1 MSFQKKIWFGF
12 ISAIAIIAWLA
23 ITSYQNNKKTR
34 QSMLWMTH
42 ANRVLFHSEQILSLI
57 IDLEAG
63 QRGFALT
70 GIEEFLTPTRNA
82 AEKLNKH
89 IITLG
94 ELTTDNI
101 IQQQRST
108 ALNKLL
114 SEKLVFTNKAI
125 ESRKVFG
132 YDSARI
138 INSSMKGKQLTDSI
152 RDLIN
157 EIQLEENKLLV
168 ERSEFAQARIELFN
182 RNFVAM
188 LFATGAILILL
199 FYAIY
204 VNLKARGKAEFSL
217 REALHKIEGIYNNAP
232 CGYHSVDASGM
243 FVEINNTFLDWLQ
256 YRREEVIH
264 KKRFRDIVA
273 PGSLD
278 RMNDGFESLK
288 KNGVVRDHELEIT
301 RKDGTSFYILI
312 NASALYDENR
322 KFIQSRSTVLDYS
335 EQRKSLLKIEQ
346 LNHELESFSYS
357 VSHDLR
363 APLRSIDGYTQIL
376 MEDYAPK
383 LDQEGKRLL
392 DVVVNNARRMA
403 RLIDDLLDFS
413 KVSRKELA
421 RTTVNTESLVNSI
434 LNEIRAQ
441 EPNRDVE
448 LKIDHLFN
456 CEADPNLLRQVW
468 FNLLSNALKYTRRK
482 QKAIIE
488 ISSVQ
493 SANEVVYTIK
503 DNGTGFDMQ
512 YSNKLFGVFQRL
524 HRQNEFEGTGVGLAI
539 VHRIV
544 TRHGGRVWAKGEIDN
559 GAVFHFSL
567 PIM

>member
-34 QSMLWMTH
+34 QSMLWAAH
-42 ANRVLFHSEQILSLI
+42 ANHVLFHSEEILSLTV
-57 IDLEAG
+57 DLEAG

-70 GIEEFLTPTRNA
+70 GIDEFLAPTRDA
-82 AEKLNKH
+82 EEKLEKH
-89 IITLG
+89 IATLG
-94 ELTTDNI
+94 ELTADNNA
-101 IQQQRST
+101 QQQRSR
-108 ALNKLL
+108 ALTKLVTEKLL
-114 SEKLVFTNKAI
+114 FTERAI
-125 ESRKVFG
+125 KTRKVFG

-138 INSSMKGKQLTDSI
+138 MNASMTGKQLTDSI
-152 RDLIN
+152 RYLIN
-157 EIQLEENKLLV
+157 EIQLEENKLLA
-168 ERSEFAQARIELFN
+168 ERNEFAQTRIDLFN

-188 LFATGAILILL
+188 LVTTGAILVLL

-204 VNLKARGKAEFSL
+204 VNLKAREKAESSL

-232 CGYHSVDASGM
+232 CGYHSVDANGM
-243 FVEINNTFLDWLQ
+243 FVEINNTFLNWLQ
-256 YRREEVIH
+256 YRREEVIQ

-273 PGSLD
+273 PGSLASVD
-278 RMNDGFESLK
+278 EGFEILK
-288 KNGVVRDHELEIT
+288 RDGLVRDKEVEIT
-301 RKDGTSFYILI
+301 RKDGTSFHILI

-322 KFIQSRSTVLDYS
+322 KFIQSRSTVLDFT
-335 EQRKSLLKIEQ
+335 EQRKSLMKIEQ

-413 KVSRKELA
+413 KVSRKELVK
-421 RTTVNTESLVNSI
+421 TTVNSDSLVNSI
-434 LNEIRAQ
+434 LSEIRGQ
-441 EPNRDVE
+441 EPNRDIEV
-448 LKIDHLFN
+448 KIDHLSN

-488 ISSVQ
+488 ISSEQNV
-493 SANEVVYTIK
+493 NEVVFTIK

-524 HRQNEFEGTGVGLAI
+524 HRQNDFEGTGVGLAI

-559 GAVFHFSL
+559 GAVFNFSL